1 VVAPANNKHTT
12 TSFSQLNIIKH
23 TISSAKKKKQKIIR
37 IYTLTDLGLEFQNP
51 NNSDLLPLSPLFFSS
66 PLPTELSSSLK
77 FALSHAPKESLR
89 DLIIIPYIIRAI
101 C

>member
-23 TISSAKKKKQKIIR
+23 TISSAKKKQKIIR

-51 NNSDLLPLSPLFFSS
+51 NNSDLLPLSPLLFSS
-66 PLPTELSSSLK
+66 PLPT
-77 FALSHAPKESLR
+77 
-89 DLIIIPYIIRAI
+89 
-101 C
+101 